1 MEGAIVPLAFTIQ
14 NRFVH
19 TVKYIYK
26 LIKSIKSSS
35 QVTFF
40 FFFLN
45 SALDNAP
52 TVT

>member
-26 LIKSIKSSS
+26 PIKSIKNSS

-40 FFFLN
+40 FFN
-45 SALDNAP
+45 RALDNAP

>member
-14 NRFVH
+14 NRFVR

-26 LIKSIKSSS
+26 PIKSIKNSS

-40 FFFLN
+40 FFFN
-45 SALDNAP
+45 RALDNAP

>member
-26 LIKSIKSSS
+26 PIKSIKNSS

-40 FFFLN
+40 FFFFN
-45 SALDNAP
+45 RALDNAP

>member
-14 NRFVH
+14 NRFVR

-26 LIKSIKSSS
+26 PIKSIKNSS

-40 FFFLN
+40 VLTGH
-45 SALDNAP
+45 LIMHQQ
-52 TVT
+52 

>member
-26 LIKSIKSSS
+26 PIKSIKNSS
-35 QVTFF
+35 QATFF
-40 FFFLN
+40 FYIYKQG
-45 SALDNAP
+45 
-52 TVT
+52 T